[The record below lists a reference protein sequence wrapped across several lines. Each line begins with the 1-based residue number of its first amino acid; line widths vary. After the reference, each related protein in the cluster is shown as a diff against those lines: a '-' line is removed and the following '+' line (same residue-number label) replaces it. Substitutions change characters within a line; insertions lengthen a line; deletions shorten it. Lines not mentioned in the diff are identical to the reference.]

1 MLAASRLVADGL
13 LRPSDGLPHKG
24 LVVTGQA
31 VATLLL
37 RELESP
43 RERLLLSGEVSAN
56 ILPTTLHEVSG
67 ELATGPLVDAVLLG
81 ESDESGIEEADE

>member
-37 RELESP
+37 RAVSYTHLVHSP
-43 RERLLLSGEVSAN
+43 NLLTGAIVK
-56 ILPTTLHEVSG
+56 HEGVH
-67 ELATGPLVDAVLLG
+67 VCR
-81 ESDESGIEEADE
+81 